1 MARFLLDHVFLFF
14 SLINIVLQLHNVK
27 GCNVTLWPRVRFQHR
42 FGAGPCFFRLPN
54 RPGSPQM
61 DQRHWW
67 IEIAFS
73 SFQMGRSV
81 LNQTCPTGHV
91 KFVEQT
97 GVAASSSG
105 TFCGR
110 LSGDSQTYLTSAK
123 ALTLYSN
130 PMSEADHFNAYF
142 DVLSTEALR
151 KRYPE
156 ILRANSLASD
166 DETHGRQCDTLIRN
180 CPNICRLS
188 SPLHPVSA
196 YPRNVTCHYRVLFD
210 RDDWQVV
217 LGGQPGDRYDLG
229 LHHPH
234 QQHCHDNTDRLVIY
248 EKLIGHQQYQQV
260 AKFCGRGTFP
270 KIIAQSG
277 QVMVE
282 LISSPTGFFHQGF
295 RLSVTHQRRRKS
307 DHQSIVSPCY
317 HSITAS
323 GQFYQQGTITS
334 PRHWFP
340 RNVDCTWSL
349 TSSRIWLEIQSKSNK
364 LSSSSWAT
372 SSGHYNNATCFHR
385 LLVHRTSS
393 DPAERMTI
401 CEHNSTSS
409 STPTRTL
416 LVRDQVQLRFFS
428 QRGSMTGSD
437 MDFSL
442 FYMLLPEEVPVVVDT
457 LCDRILEEPKGT
469 IDLIGDRLLLMRHK
483 QLKCRYRFQAPYGDD
498 YRIRI
503 VIRQM
508 VFDPIR
514 QCDPGR
520 RDECSIDSNR
530 QDFDWL
536 LVSDRDL
543 LHCFCQSAG
552 KNQEPTIIDS
562 ASNRL
567 DIQLDLKHI
576 YDQSYKDTNIY
587 RFQIDYSWIEDSGC
601 GNPIEDDQG
610 GMIRWR
616 ADPKGSNQSCTWLIE
631 VPDND
636 RILLKINMAFAGNSS
651 DHCHRNHHVSFGYHG
666 RKNDSQQRQ
675 QRLRQVVTMEN
686 YGKDECSMNGEFI
699 SPFGLRYLHVQM
711 ETKSANNPRARFLLK
726 WNVLFNSVSS
736 LSSQESSSGVTS
748 ADNEVA
754 PGGGMLL
761 LPLFPCPDSNWSI
774 PESLVCDGRINC
786 PQQSLFGYLLDEESC
801 TLRNSSYNQ
810 DYYYPWVMVL
820 VVSFGFSVVI
830 SLASVSSHVRKWKSP
845 ITSAVE

>member
-1 MARFLLDHVFLFF
+1 MQFPTSFDVICLSKNSSGPSMPERVKQSRTVQAHSHSTSFFPCRSSFPTWAKPYVSKANVNHFLHSCFLLSGASRNNKHATKNENENKKDHSQASDELPPPSLLPFLFLF
-14 SLINIVLQLHNVK
+14 LLGLGGRQERLDELCRVLCLLRAHTQTQTQWRWTSSCELMIIIKIMMMRFDRRFNRRCLIIHRPRCVNEVLLRASRKISTQQTFERRRERKRGKKGELDAMKNAMMVVNTYRPFQSYRNGTGFVCLRVHSRPQTSFKHSPRNGSERPTSQRNGNISIFLY
-27 GCNVTLWPRVRFQHR
+27 F
-42 FGAGPCFFRLPN
+42 PN
-54 RPGSPQM
+54 KSR
-61 DQRHWW
+61 
-67 IEIAFS
+67 EI
-73 SFQMGRSV
+73 
-81 LNQTCPTGHV
+81 NE
-91 KFVEQT
+91 K
-97 GVAASSSG
+97 
-105 TFCGR
+105 
-110 LSGDSQTYLTSAK
+110 
-123 ALTLYSN
+123 
-130 PMSEADHFNAYF
+130 
-142 DVLSTEALR
+142 STE
-151 KRYPE
+151 
-156 ILRANSLASD
+156 NSTA
-166 DETHGRQCDTLIRN
+166 
-180 CPNICRLS
+180 
-188 SPLHPVSA
+188 
-196 YPRNVTCHYRVLFD
+196 
-210 RDDWQVV
+210 
-217 LGGQPGDRYDLG
+217 
-229 LHHPH
+229 
-234 QQHCHDNTDRLVIY
+234 
-248 EKLIGHQQYQQV
+248 
-260 AKFCGRGTFP
+260 
-270 KIIAQSG
+270 
-277 QVMVE
+277 
-282 LISSPTGFFHQGF
+282 
-295 RLSVTHQRRRKS
+295 
-307 DHQSIVSPCY
+307 PCY

-587 RFQIDYSWIEDSGC
+587 R
-601 GNPIEDDQG
+601 
-610 GMIRWR
+610 
-616 ADPKGSNQSCTWLIE
+616 
-631 VPDND
+631 
-636 RILLKINMAFAGNSS
+636 
-651 DHCHRNHHVSFGYHG
+651 
-666 RKNDSQQRQ
+666 
-675 QRLRQVVTMEN
+675 
-686 YGKDECSMNGEFI
+686 
-699 SPFGLRYLHVQM
+699 
-711 ETKSANNPRARFLLK
+711 
-726 WNVLFNSVSS
+726 
-736 LSSQESSSGVTS
+736 
-748 ADNEVA
+748 
-754 PGGGMLL
+754 
-761 LPLFPCPDSNWSI
+761 
-774 PESLVCDGRINC
+774 
-786 PQQSLFGYLLDEESC
+786 
-801 TLRNSSYNQ
+801 
-810 DYYYPWVMVL
+810 
-820 VVSFGFSVVI
+820 
-830 SLASVSSHVRKWKSP
+830 
-845 ITSAVE
+845 